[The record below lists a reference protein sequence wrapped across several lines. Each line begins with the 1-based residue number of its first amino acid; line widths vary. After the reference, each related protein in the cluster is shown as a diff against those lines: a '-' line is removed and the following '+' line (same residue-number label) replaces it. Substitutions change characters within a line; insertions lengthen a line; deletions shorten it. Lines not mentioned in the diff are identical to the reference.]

1 MSTTEFLDRLVK
13 RIDRLDRKHL
23 EDYVLDL
30 VRGKKLLTTLLDHIP
45 EGVAAFNDTGHIVFS
60 NRRFVQLLN
69 LPEHYFSAHVH
80 ELLEDPQLRSLVTK
94 ALKTKEELF
103 QKELEVLSPR
113 PMILQITLM
122 HDRSEKSELK
132 ILILRN
138 ITQSELSTREQ
149 FQIQNLESLVGLAA
163 GIAHEIGNPINSM
176 GIHLQLVTK
185 ALKQLPLKESKK
197 IEPSVQVIR
206 EEMERLDKIIRNFL
220 GAVRRKPLRF
230 EPAKIHDL
238 LSKTIAFLEPEL
250 KAARIRIIQ
259 ERDDRLTDFL
269 MDPERIYQVFL
280 NIVKNAIYAMP
291 NGGTLIIRTQLK
303 GKLCLIQFQDT
314 GIGITEEHLPKIF
327 DAYYTT
333 KEAGSGLG
341 LMIVYQIIREHGG
354 QIEVASKPHEGTRF
368 TLILPVRKE
377 KLGLPEPARGKK

>member
-1 MSTTEFLDRLVK
+1 MPTAEFLERLVK
-13 RIDRLDRKHL
+13 RLDRLDRKHL
-23 EDYVLDL
+23 EDYIRDL
-30 VRGKKLLTTLLDHIP
+30 AREKKLLTTLLDHIP
-45 EGVAAFNDTGHIVFS
+45 EGVAVFNDTGHILFS
-60 NRRFVQLLN
+60 NRRFVQILN
-69 LPEHYFSAHVH
+69 LPENYFSTLIP
-80 ELLEDPQLRSLVTK
+80 ELLEDSQLRSLVTK
-94 ALKTKEELF
+94 VLKTKEELF
-103 QKELEVLSPR
+103 QKELEVLTPR

-122 HDRSEKSELK
+122 HDRSEKSELN

-149 FQIQNLESLVGLAA
+149 FQIQSLESLVGLAA

-176 GIHLQLVTK
+176 GIHLQLMTK
-185 ALKQLPLKESKK
+185 ALKQLPLKESRK
-197 IEPSVQVIR
+197 IKPSLEVIR
-206 EEMERLDKIIRNFL
+206 EEMGRLDKIIRNFL

-230 EPAKIHDL
+230 ELTKIHDL

-250 KAARIRIIQ
+250 KTARIRVIQ
-259 ERDDRLTDFL
+259 ERDDRLPDFL
-269 MDPERIYQVFL
+269 IDPERIYQVFL
-280 NIVKNAIYAMP
+280 NIIKNAVYAMP
-291 NGGTLIIRTQLK
+291 RGGTLAIRTQLK

-314 GIGITEEHLPKIF
+314 GLGITEEHLPKIF

-333 KEAGSGLG
+333 KEGGSGLG

-368 TLILPVRKE
+368 TLILPIRKE

>member
-1 MSTTEFLDRLVK
+1 MSTTEFLERLVK